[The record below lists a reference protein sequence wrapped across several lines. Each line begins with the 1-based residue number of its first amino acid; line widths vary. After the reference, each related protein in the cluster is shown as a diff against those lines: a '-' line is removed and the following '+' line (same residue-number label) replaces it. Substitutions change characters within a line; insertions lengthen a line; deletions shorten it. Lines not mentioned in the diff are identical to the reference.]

1 MPRIS
6 QFLSASIL
14 SIGLSTGLAT
24 PGHAGSTPYIGEIM
38 MVGYPFCPRGWV
50 EASGQLLEIVRNE
63 ALFALYGTT
72 FGGDG
77 RVSFGLPDLRG
88 RVPMHTGRGPG
99 LTQRPMGQ
107 RAGAEQHTLSVG
119 QMPPH
124 SHALNASS
132 ATANAASPSG
142 NVLADTNRA
151 STYVASTPNQQM
163 SSSSISS
170 SGQGQ
175 PVSNMQPYE
184 VLRFCLATVGQF
196 PSRD

>member
-1 MPRIS
+1 
-6 QFLSASIL
+6 
-14 SIGLSTGLAT
+14 
-24 PGHAGSTPYIGEIM
+24 
-38 MVGYPFCPRGWV
+38 
-50 EASGQLLEIVRNE
+50 
-63 ALFALYGTT
+63 
-72 FGGDG
+72 
-77 RVSFGLPDLRG
+77 
-88 RVPMHTGRGPG
+88 
-99 LTQRPMGQ
+99 
-107 RAGAEQHTLSVG
+107 
-119 QMPPH
+119 MPPH